1 MIIHML
7 DLYRLDKIFTDYK
20 EIRKELELFSKTIA
34 KKKEIIVL
42 SKADLLDKEMK
53 KFILSEFKKKV
64 KRKRVFIVSSA
75 TGEGLEELKDYLIDH
90 VVKQSLTT
98 TK

>member
-1 MIIHML
+1 
-7 DLYRLDKIFTDYK
+7 
-20 EIRKELELFSKTIA
+20 
-34 KKKEIIVL
+34 
-42 SKADLLDKEMK
+42 MK